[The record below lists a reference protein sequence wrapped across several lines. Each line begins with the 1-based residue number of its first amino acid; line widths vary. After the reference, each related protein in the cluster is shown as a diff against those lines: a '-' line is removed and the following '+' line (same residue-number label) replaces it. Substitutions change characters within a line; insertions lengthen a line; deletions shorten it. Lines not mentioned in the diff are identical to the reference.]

1 VELRSTVPKILS
13 FGIDQ
18 NFLQDRA
25 RVLATAGLIVSSVSQ
40 KDEALRLAKLAP
52 PDIVI
57 FGHRVPESLRT
68 ALSRNI
74 KKINPNSRLIYI
86 YDGSTQGTEMADAVL
101 GLVSPPEQ
109 LVSTIRHLSEDS
121 EEAAV

>member
-1 VELRSTVPKILS
+1 VPKILS

-18 NFLQDRA
+18 KFLQDRA
-25 RVLATAGLIVSSVSQ
+25 KVLAAAGLTVSSVSQ
-40 KDEALRLAKLAP
+40 KDEALRLTKLVS

-74 KKINPNSRLIYI
+74 KKINPGSRLIYI
-86 YDGSTQGTEMADAVL
+86 YDGSTQGTEMADAVV
-101 GLVSPPEQ
+101 GLVSAPEQ
-109 LVSTIRHLSEDS
+109 LVSTIRHLSERDS
-121 EEAAV
+121 EEATA